1 MFISSNFAEFQKP
14 IIPQAGAFEKRGQRG
29 RKRER
34 QREERGKGRG
44 KKKDSQ
50 RNKLFLQFLP
60 LPSLFP
66 DSSLSL
72 PLALFLLFSRY
83 SYKISAN
90 GKVQD
95 AVVRRQPIHAILP

>member
-1 MFISSNFAEFQKP
+1 MF
-14 IIPQAGAFEKRGQRG
+14 IPQAGAFEKRGQRG

-34 QREERGKGRG
+34 QREERGKGKG